1 VNIALAIQLLGMSSA
16 HDPFLSGLRA
26 FNSSA
31 TSQLLQIIIMA
42 YAYFRAPEMDY
53 CYLFNTRLTF
63 S

>member
-1 VNIALAIQLLGMSSA
+1 MNIALAIQLLGMSSA
-16 HDPFLSGLRA
+16 HDPFLCGLRA

-42 YAYFRAPEMDY
+42 YAYFRAPEMGY
-53 CYLFNTRLTF
+53 CYLFSTRLTL